1 MIMTDRFKDLNSSE
15 GVVVEHDKPNSDEQL
30 TSGAQTSASSTTA
43 RQLNSNQH
51 QYGSNNNSSGNPLPN
66 ATYFLIRPDPDF
78 TLAMICE
85 QKKAERDSHIVAFL
99 QELTILLKGTK
110 IFTSLRNGS
119 LK

>member
-1 MIMTDRFKDLNSSE
+1 MTDRFKDLNSSE

-30 TSGAQTSASSTTA
+30 ASGGQTSSSSSTTA
-43 RQLNSNQH
+43 RQLNANQH
-51 QYGSNNNSSGNPLPN
+51 QYGSNSNGNPLPN

-78 TLAMICE
+78 TLAMVCE
-85 QKKAERDSHIVAFL
+85 QKKTERDSHIVAFL